1 METSSLQPDNRM
13 LQVGEWSIATGLQ
26 IKKGMVGHSDD
37 DFDDG
42 APCLLTPIVD
52 SGIVGVDWK
61 RERGRERGVTERN
74 GREGDRTRDRG
85 WAERQGTEILKN
97 EIRWD

>member
-1 METSSLQPDNRM
+1 M

-26 IKKGMVGHSDD
+26 IKKRVVGHSDD
-37 DFDDG
+37 DDDDG

-61 RERGRERGVTERN
+61 REREREGEGGVTERN

-85 WAERQGTEILKN
+85 WAERQGTEILK
-97 EIRWD
+97 RDSMGSSVPAQTP